1 MDDKFI
7 SDSITNML
15 RTETS
20 TTYKNIDTRMLH
32 AMLGIA
38 DEAGEF
44 IEMILRATFYNQR
57 IDMDHYKEELGDLWW
72 CLCLAVDDLAEK
84 ENKTAIEMFYEILA
98 INKAKLEARYPDGYS
113 NEKANIRNL
122 QKEKCA
128 IHSAANITNTESNHD
143 KDKS

>member
-1 MDDKFI
+1 MDKFI

-72 CLCLAVDDLAEK
+72 SLCLAVDDLAEK
-84 ENKTAIEMFYEILA
+84 ENKTPIEVFYEILA

-113 NEKANIRNL
+113 NDKACCRDL
-122 QKEKCA
+122 RKEKYA
-128 IHSAANITNTESNHD
+128 IHSAANITNTENQTQT
-143 KDKS
+143 